1 MTYSFKNKY
10 LLKLGLR
17 YDGSSRFGKN
27 AQYGTFPSFSAG
39 WILSEEDFLAD
50 NGVINF
56 LKFRASWGQVGNA
69 EIGNFA
75 SRGLF
80 GGVSYNQRPGL
91 LQFRP
96 KMPSFHGKV
105 QRKQIFR
112 YNLEFWKTKFQ
123 EK

>member
-1 MTYSFKNKY
+1 M
-10 LLKLGLR
+10 LKLGLR

-39 WILSEEDFLAD
+39 WILSEEDFLLD
-50 NGVINF
+50 NGLINF

-80 GGVSYNQRPGL
+80 GGVSYNQRPGIAPIHV
-91 LQFRP
+91 F
-96 KMPSFHGKV
+96 
-105 QRKQIFR
+105 
-112 YNLEFWKTKFQ
+112 
-123 EK
+123 